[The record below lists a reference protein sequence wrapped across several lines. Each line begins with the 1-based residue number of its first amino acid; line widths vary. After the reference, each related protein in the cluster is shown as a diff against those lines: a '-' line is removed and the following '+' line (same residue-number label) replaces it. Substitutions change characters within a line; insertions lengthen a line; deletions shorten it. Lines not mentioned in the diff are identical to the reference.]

1 MRLQGH
7 LTDYPL
13 RDLLTILTNRRE
25 TGRLQ
30 IDFESAAAVFHFKG
44 GKLIGARVGP
54 LEGFSAVNLALSL
67 AEAPFH
73 FEALATAPEPTINN
87 PSERLMLTRL
97 LNIRVEDGVKSDSR
111 EPLPSRTRR
120 PINKQDEIGR
130 AETGGLPVSN
140 NPVRILPTAKE
151 TLTHVRRHAPV
162 ASTGAIINTNRMLA
176 AAKETLIYVRRR
188 ARAASAVAII
198 NTNRMLA
205 AAKETLT
212 YVHRRA
218 QAASA
223 AAIINT
229 NRMLA
234 AAKETLTYVHRHA
247 LAASVAAVLLLVVPA
262 VIAITVRLGRDD
274 GRPGPAVFAQASNHA
289 PASPA
294 DSGQSRANKSEKP
307 TDNSRHTAQEPTA
320 KPKSPTPKLK
330 MAPSSA
336 APANMSSDQKSLP
349 PNEQSPPQNSSKLIV
364 VVVQIEGGRVT
375 EAYVKDHRPG
385 LEAYEATAI
394 RLARQRRYSNDKIG
408 TQTTV
413 VKVTSDQ

>member
-1 MRLQGH
+1 MRLQGN
-7 LTDYPL
+7 LTEYPL

-30 IDFESAAAVFHFKG
+30 IDFESAPGTFYFKD
-44 GKLIGARVGP
+44 GKLIDARVGP

-97 LNIRVEDGVKSDSR
+97 LNIRVEDCVNSDSR
-111 EPLPSRTRR
+111 EPIPPRTR
-120 PINKQDEIGR
+120 PPTNKQDEIGR
-130 AETGGLPVSN
+130 AEASGLPVSS

-151 TLTHVRRHAPV
+151 TLTSVRRHAPV
-162 ASTGAIINTNRMLA
+162 ASAVAIINTNRMLA
-176 AAKETLIYVRRR
+176 AAKETLTYVRGR

-212 YVHRRA
+212 YVHR
-218 QAASA
+218 
-223 AAIINT
+223 
-229 NRMLA
+229 
-234 AAKETLTYVHRHA
+234 HA
-247 LAASVAAVLLLVVPA
+247 LAASAAGILLLVVPA
-262 VIAITVRLGRDD
+262 VIAITVRLGRND
-274 GRPGPAVFAQASNHA
+274 GRPGASVIAQPSNHT
-289 PASPA
+289 PANPA
-294 DSGQSRANKSEKP
+294 DSGQSRTNESGKP
-307 TDNSRHTAQEPTA
+307 TLPADNSGRTAQQPTA
-320 KPKSPTPKLK
+320 KLKSPTPKLK
-330 MAPSSA
+330 PASSSA
-336 APANMSSDQKSLP
+336 APANTNSDQKSLL
-349 PNEQSPPQNSSKLIV
+349 PNEQSPPNNSSKLIV
-364 VVVQIEGGRVT
+364 VVVQVEGGRVV
-375 EAYVKDHRPG
+375 EAYVKDHHPG

>member
-7 LTDYPL
+7 LTEYPL

-30 IDFESAAAVFHFKG
+30 IDFESAAGVFHFKD

-67 AEAPFH
+67 AEAQFH

-111 EPLPSRTRR
+111 EPLPSCTRP
-120 PINKQDEIGR
+120 PINKQDEIAR
-130 AETGGLPVSN
+130 AETSGLPVSN

-162 ASTGAIINTNRMLA
+162 ASTVAIINTNRMLA
-176 AAKETLIYVRRR
+176 AAKETLTYVHRR

-212 YVHRRA
+212 YVHR
-218 QAASA
+218 
-223 AAIINT
+223 
-229 NRMLA
+229 
-234 AAKETLTYVHRHA
+234 HA
-247 LAASVAAVLLLVVPA
+247 LAASAAGILLLVVPA
-262 VIAITVRLGRDD
+262 VIAITARLGRND
-274 GRPGPAVFAQASNHA
+274 GRRGASVIAQPSNHS
-289 PASPA
+289 PANPA
-294 DSGQSRANKSEKP
+294 DSGPGRASESEKP

-364 VVVQIEGGRVT
+364 VVVQIEGGRVV
-375 EAYVKDHRPG
+375 EAYVKDHHPG

-394 RLARQRRYSNDKIG
+394 RLARQRRYSSDKIG